1 MRGVT
6 LPPPPPP
13 PASLVDNPLLSNAEL
28 RFLAQRV
35 AAHHAL
41 LAETDGAPRRAA
53 VALVFRAAPP
63 DGRENELLVIRRA
76 EHPGDP
82 WSGQMGLPGGRQE
95 PNDVSLEDTA
105 VRETFEETGIDIRT
119 DGSVI
124 GALDELRPR
133 TPQLPSII
141 VRPYVAVVR
150 PNVSLALS
158 AEVADTLWISW
169 RVLRDVATQRDAVVQ
184 IRGQTRTEPSFVIGD
199 TVVWGMTNRI
209 LRSLLR
215 LLH

>member
-1 MRGVT
+1 MTSRFM
-6 LPPPPPP
+6 
-13 PASLVDNPLLSNAEL
+13 DHPLLSNSEL
-28 RFLAQRV
+28 RVLAERIAEHQP
-35 AAHHAL
+35 A

-53 VALVFRAAPP
+53 VALVFRAVSEA
-63 DGRENELLVIRRA
+63 DVELLVIRRA

-95 PNDVSLEDTA
+95 PNDASLEDTA
-105 VRETFEETGIDIRT
+105 IRETFEETGIDIRT
-119 DGSVI
+119 DGWVI

-133 TPQLPSII
+133 TPQLPAII

-150 PNVSLALS
+150 PTVSLALS
-158 AEVADTLWISW
+158 AEVADTLWIPW

-184 IRGQTRTEPSFVIGD
+184 IRGETRTEPSFVIGE

-215 LLH
+215 LLD